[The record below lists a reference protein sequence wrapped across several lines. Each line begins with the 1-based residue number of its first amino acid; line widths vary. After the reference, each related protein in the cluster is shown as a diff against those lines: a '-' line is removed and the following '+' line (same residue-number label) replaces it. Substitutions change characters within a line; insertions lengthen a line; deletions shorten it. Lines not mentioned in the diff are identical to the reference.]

1 MQWDWTIKVSRL
13 SLASIALT
21 VLSNPAGADAQA
33 QALFQNRFFSL
44 SQDNSLLCATS
55 EQAYLPIPVLQQTLA
70 FYEQGHPQLRAQ
82 AVAVLT
88 DHHHPEHLNDLA
100 EYREEC
106 QTTADPSLCLLEHYW
121 DNREA
126 ALRTLALF
134 YDTKTV
140 IKHSDDYE
148 LPHFKVDHVR
158 IFEKA
163 IRKIPPHLRQRI
175 SKAKPNEHLQ
185 EAIAN
190 KPSVIQ
196 ALILDAFPEDYRTS
210 IWDDH
215 THPLTLVPGYG
226 FRSKTVAQVFSG
238 QNLIVFTIK
247 AFDKGKDGRAYRDIG
262 VQYQVDFR
270 LPIVVHEIAHT
281 IDNFQFWNGVD
292 ELYFFYQYKKISN
305 AQETAQIIAEAK
317 LALWPS
323 KWFEAFEA
331 LWEVNEGRYDGNTQE
346 KLAELIAQYVLIP
359 ERLQQSAP
367 QAYLWLKQ
375 QVFNDIEYLGYDSCP
390 QPITTPLSWWQ
401 EATAKV
407 LGH

>member
-1 MQWDWTIKVSRL
+1 MQWDWIIKQRYGI
-13 SLASIALT
+13 LAGLALA
-21 VLSNPAGADAQA
+21 LYSGFLGAETTS
-33 QALFQNRFFSL
+33 QALFQHRFFTL
-44 SQDNSLLCATS
+44 SQDNALLCATS
-55 EQAYLPIPVLQQTLA
+55 QQAFLPVPVLQQALA
-70 FYEQGHPQLRAQ
+70 YYERGHPQLRQQ

-88 DHHHPEHLNDLA
+88 DHKHPEHLNDLA
-100 EYREEC
+100 EYREDC
-106 QTTADPSLCLLEHYW
+106 QTAADADLCLLEHYW
-121 DNREA
+121 DSPEA
-126 ALRTLALF
+126 ALRALALF
-134 YDTKTV
+134 YDTKTIV
-140 IKHSDDYE
+140 KHSDDYN
-148 LPHFKVDHVR
+148 LPHFSVDHIR

-163 IRKIPPHLRQRI
+163 IRKIPPALRQQI
-175 SKAKPNEHLQ
+175 SKARPNDHLQ
-185 EAIAN
+185 EVIAD
-190 KPSVIQ
+190 KPTAMQ
-196 ALILDAFPEDYRTS
+196 TLILDAFPEDYHTS

-215 THPLTLVPGYG
+215 THPLTLVPGHG

-262 VQYQVDFR
+262 VEYKVDFR

-292 ELYFFYQYKKISN
+292 ELYFFYKYKKISN
-305 AQETAQIIAEAK
+305 AQETAQIIADAK

-359 ERLQQSAP
+359 ERLKHSAP
-367 QAYLWLKQ
+367 EAYQWLKR
-375 QVFNDIEYLGYDSCP
+375 QVFNNLEYQGYDSCP
-390 QPITTPLSWWQ
+390 QPITTPLTWWQ